1 MSLLSLW
8 TVNFLNV
15 LSYLIPHT
23 SWDKAEVVKGLTVI
37 HFRIWLRKAVGSDF
51 AKKRLLK
58 LKLLAYVCEQTLY
71 ITRRRLRIAVFFKCC
86 TDGSS
91 IR

>member
-23 SWDKAEVVKGLTVI
+23 SWDKAEVVKGLMQTKVKKI
-37 HFRIWLRKAVGSDF
+37 CEDRIMNSIF
-51 AKKRLLK
+51 A
-58 LKLLAYVCEQTLY
+58 
-71 ITRRRLRIAVFFKCC
+71 
-86 TDGSS
+86 
-91 IR
+91 